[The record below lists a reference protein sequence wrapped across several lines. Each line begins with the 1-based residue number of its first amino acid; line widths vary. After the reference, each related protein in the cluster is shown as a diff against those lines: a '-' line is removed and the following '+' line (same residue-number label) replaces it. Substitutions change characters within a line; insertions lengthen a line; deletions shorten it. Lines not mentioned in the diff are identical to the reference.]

1 MWRDPL
7 DELIEDLERAL
18 PAATRPV
25 TTILEDI
32 QIVVSATLYGED
44 TTEAERERDPRYHQA
59 HERVTRYFE
68 QLHERLSGSRER
80 DADRENP
87 PESKIDSRSMPV
99 VNASTLHAQQSTAL
113 EQDVEPTCI
122 CGADEDGEHAA
133 DCPLA
138 YESW

>member
-32 QIVVSATLYGED
+32 QIVVTATLYD
-44 TTEAERERDPRYHQA
+44 TKAERERDPRYHQA
-59 HERVTRYFE
+59 NERVTRYFE
-68 QLHERLSGSRER
+68 QLHERLSGSREP
-80 DADRENP
+80 DADRENHP
-87 PESKIDSRSMPV
+87 QSNLDGRSVPV
-99 VNASTLHAQQSTAL
+99 VNVSTVHNQADQHNEL
-113 EQDVEPTCI
+113 VCI
-122 CGADEDGEHAA
+122 CGADEDSEHTH

-138 YESW
+138 YESF